1 MFEIALGNRAFKF
14 EKSFLAWKIG
24 TIGMPY
30 CFENVDVSSFV
41 FNVLYLEMECKEL

>member
-1 MFEIALGNRAFKF
+1 MFEIALGNIAFKF

-30 CFENVDVSSFV
+30 CFVDVSSFV